1 MPIRP
6 QNFGS
11 RSFPLHAKLLSNTR
25 VGNKQHNDLENT
37 RANSFICARITLQQI
52 PWLSEE
58 NFYLATELVFRHQIL
73 VASQLVGSRCS
84 RDGRKSKSLLLPS
97 IAEEAARTDLVGRLW
112 ELKLT
117 SKGKASLDTEGKNI
131 NQQTKET
138 WSKDTRNKGLWW
150 KVGKCVWM
158 G

>member
-1 MPIRP
+1 M
-6 QNFGS
+6 
-11 RSFPLHAKLLSNTR
+11 
-25 VGNKQHNDLENT
+25 
-37 RANSFICARITLQQI
+37 
-52 PWLSEE
+52 
-58 NFYLATELVFRHQIL
+58 
-73 VASQLVGSRCS
+73 ASKLVGSRCS

-138 WSKDTRNKGLWW
+138 
-150 KVGKCVWM
+150 
-158 G
+158 